1 MKAQTTS
8 KKLRKMS
15 IKELES
21 IANVYALK
29 VSTFQK
35 VGATD
40 DEDYKRIAGELIH
53 VVNIIDWKRE
63 QKKIKPK
70 ANY

>member
-1 MKAQTTS
+1 MPQVNS
-8 KKLRKMS
+8 KKLRKMT

-21 IANVYALK
+21 IASVYALK
-29 VSTFQK
+29 VSAYQ
-35 VGATD
+35 GAGNTD
-40 DEDYKRIAGELIH
+40 DEDYKRIARELIH

-63 QKKIKPK
+63 QKKLKPK